1 MATSS
6 TTTGTMTT
14 SPSPS
19 QRRDGQNAAC
29 VMAVLATGEI
39 LVGRLIKVGG
49 VTLLVDHERDV
60 WRLDGVLTVVA
71 L

>member
-1 MATSS
+1 
-6 TTTGTMTT
+6 MTT

-19 QRRDGQNAAC
+19 QRQDGSNAAC
-29 VMAVLATGEI
+29 AMVVLATGEI

-49 VTLLVDHERDV
+49 VHLLVDHEREV